1 MEIPFRISKDNRKR
15 PALFKC
21 VSCAHEGNG
30 DAAAAINI
38 KERGQSSLACG
49 ESEKKAQVN
58 SARSEK
64 PATNQQHEPTE
75 VISGASCSQSR
86 ICLVDG
92 EETSI
97 MLERTAPPFDFRE
110 SKDLW
115 SDSGRRPVADHGPRS
130 VLSVKSPRNG
140 SLVST
145 LLASHRAPRM
155 EGTPGRRINRTRNLT

>member
-1 MEIPFRISKDNRKR
+1 MQIPFRVSKDNRKR

-21 VSCAHEGNG
+21 VSCAHGANA
-30 DAAAAINI
+30 DVTVAINS

-49 ESEKKAQVN
+49 ESEKKTQAN

-75 VISGASCSQSR
+75 VIGGASCSPSR

-97 MLERTAPPFDFRE
+97 MLERTAPSFDFRQ
-110 SKDLW
+110 SKDRR
-115 SDSGRRPVADHGPRS
+115 SYSGQSPVADHGPRS

-145 LLASHRAPRM
+145 FLASHRAPRM

>member
-1 MEIPFRISKDNRKR
+1 MQIPFRISKDNRKR

-21 VSCAHEGNG
+21 VSCAHRANADVAG
-30 DAAAAINI
+30 AINS
-38 KERGQSSLACG
+38 KERGQSSLAYG

-92 EETSI
+92 KKTSI

-110 SKDLW
+110 SKDLR
-115 SDSGRRPVADHGPRS
+115 SYSGQSPVAGHGPRS
-130 VLSVKSPRNG
+130 VLSVKSPLNG
-140 SLVST
+140 PLVST
-145 LLASHRAPRM
+145 LPASHRAPRVK
-155 EGTPGRRINRTRNLT
+155 GTPGRRINRARNLT